1 MTMDISL
8 FLRGLLLAFTIAAP
22 VGPVGV
28 ICMQRTLSAGRLNG
42 FLSGLG
48 ASTAHAL
55 FASIAAFGLTFI
67 SNVLAQQQF
76 WLRLIG
82 GLLSVI
88 LGSGL
93 FARLP
98 KSNPIAGKLKPCRRL
113 PIHVRPDPLNPITGL
128 YFVAVF
134 PSFGGIGS
142 TADIASAIS
151 VVLGVFAG
159 STLWWLM
166 LSIAS
171 ASLERDWVKN
181 TCGGSIGSREWP
193 SFFSACSCC

>member
-1 MTMDISL
+1 
-8 FLRGLLLAFTIAAP
+8 
-22 VGPVGV
+22 
-28 ICMQRTLSAGRLNG
+28 MQRTLSAGRLNG

-82 GLLSVI
+82 GLFICYLGIRIVCSAPEVQSPSPGNSNHVGAYLSMF
-88 LGSGL
+88 GL
-93 FARLP
+93 TL
-98 KSNPIAGKLKPCRRL
+98 
-113 PIHVRPDPLNPITGL
+113 LNPITGL

-166 LSIAS
+166 LSIGVSVLGERLGQKHLWWVNRISGMAILFFGLLMLL
-171 ASLERDWVKN
+171 SLTR
-181 TCGGSIGSREWP
+181 
-193 SFFSACSCC
+193 